1 MIKNDE
7 CNDNQNDKKWKNKYF
22 KDFQCVAGSVLH
34 KFRFFLFLDE
44 QPWQKV
50 VTFNSML
57 PTMWKQNWEKQYI
70 LFLTFSENIQKN
82 KFWPIWPNL
91 TFGQIWSNFYFSIF
105 YYYVVYFFLFFC
117 IETISKVK
125 IWPQPFVKA
134 AIQTAPNAYT
144 LDSLW
149 GLKVENLCPK
159 WFLTNCVSYWN
170 EFWGG
175 MVWNTKF
182 KNTYG
187 CWTPWTKQNSKYF
200 T

>member
-1 MIKNDE
+1 MITKMI
-7 CNDNQNDKKWKNKYF
+7 KKWKNKYF

-82 KFWPIWPNL
+82 KFWPNL
-91 TFGQIWSNFYFSIF
+91 TKFDFWSNL
-105 YYYVVYFFLFFC
+105 VKFLFFYFLLLC
-117 IETISKVK
+117 CLFFFIFLYWNNFKGENLATTFCQGCNPDST
-125 IWPQPFVKA
+125 QCLYLGF
-134 AIQTAPNAYT
+134 T
-144 LDSLW
+144 LS
-149 GLKVENLCPK
+149 LKVENLCPK